1 MEAPSGRVAFLD
13 GMRISREHL
22 EHLQAYLRLGVFQ
35 LRETVGEGRVAHGLK
50 TKAAPGTPGNIQVSP
65 GLALDAFGRP
75 LSLDTARTLPVDL
88 GTAPVLYAVLAHDL
102 RYGEFFKGFPTVITD
117 HVKLELRSAAP
128 PYADGGV
135 RFAEIRP
142 APVSAVGAVTPA
154 GAATPAAPAGASGLL
169 IAQAGEWYLPPLDHG
184 HSGRFYQDEQ
194 ARMRYDG
201 HPLGLAGAMYDSGF
215 VHIEPGGSVHL
226 RHGLRGQDFLT
237 QLEAAN
243 EHGMITNHGSGRD
256 FWYELP
262 SDGEAVISRTKHKE
276 YSRFRLRLWPFGTPG
291 AAPQGPILP
300 IANAG
305 PDNTVELG
313 QSFILDGGQSR
324 SPAGLPL
331 RKYKW
336 IQLS

>member
-1 MEAPSGRVAFLD
+1 MAQAENPSGRVAFLD

-22 EHLQAYLRLGVFQ
+22 EHLQAYLRLGIFQ

-50 TKAAPGTPGNIQVSP
+50 TEAAPGAPGNIQVSP

-75 LSLDTARTLPVDL
+75 LSLDTARVLPAAL
-88 GTAPVLYAVLAHDL
+88 GSAPVMYAVLAHDL
-102 RYGEFFKGFPTVITD
+102 RYDQFFKGFPTVITD
-117 HVKLELRSAAP
+117 HVKLELRTAPP

-135 RFAEIRP
+135 RFAEVRP
-142 APVSAVGAVTPA
+142 
-154 GAATPAAPAGASGLL
+154 APAGATGLL

-226 RHGLRGQDFLT
+226 RHGLRGQDFLA

-262 SDGEAVISRTKHKE
+262 ADGEAVISRTKHKE
-276 YSRFRLRLWPFGTPG
+276 YIRFRLRLWPFGTPG
-291 AAPQGPILP
+291 AAPQGPVLP
-300 IANAG
+300 VADAG
-305 PDNTVELG
+305 ADAMVELG
-313 QSFILDGGQSR
+313 ETFRLDGAHSR
-324 SPAGLPL
+324 SPAGLPI